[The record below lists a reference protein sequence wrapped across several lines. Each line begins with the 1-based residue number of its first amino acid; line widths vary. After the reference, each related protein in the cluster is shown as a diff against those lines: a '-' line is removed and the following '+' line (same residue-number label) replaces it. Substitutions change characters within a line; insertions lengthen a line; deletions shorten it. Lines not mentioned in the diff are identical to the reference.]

1 MAIGILFLFNWQI
14 QKKILYYLLI
24 HTKEAF
30 HVMGHKNN
38 IVVDKVSKLLDYL
51 QQHIM
56 SYLSINEVFQ
66 SSILSKRWKHV
77 WIAVPILKVH
87 TTLFGSSEVKKNLD
101 IQRKLEDFY
110 IFVEKTLGRHCQQ
123 RLSIKEFSLIH
134 CLGNRKSFSLVDR
147 WINYEVRSD
156 VKKLS
161 LIFVPRYCVCDQ
173 YYYYERYQLPQSV
186 LVAESLTMLNLCWCK
201 LDTNYGNINLSFL
214 KILSLACIDADDKL
228 FKNQLLGVM

>member
-30 HVMGHKNN
+30 HVMDHKNN
-38 IVVDKVSKLLDYL
+38 IVVDKLSELLDYL

-101 IQRKLEDFY
+101 I
-110 IFVEKTLGRHCQQ
+110 
-123 RLSIKEFSLIH
+123 
-134 CLGNRKSFSLVDR
+134 
-147 WINYEVRSD
+147 
-156 VKKLS
+156 
-161 LIFVPRYCVCDQ
+161 
-173 YYYYERYQLPQSV
+173 
-186 LVAESLTMLNLCWCK
+186 
-201 LDTNYGNINLSFL
+201 
-214 KILSLACIDADDKL
+214 
-228 FKNQLLGVM
+228 